1 MASYN
6 KKEHLRANIE
16 AIKTVFALHR
26 EQRTATPEERTILEA
41 YTGFGALKCILSPAN
56 TMEDIARWNKSELEL
71 FPLVMELHRIIRDNT
86 ASESQYKS
94 YMQSL
99 KNSVMTAF
107 YTPAPV
113 VREIAAS
120 LREAGIVPQRILD
133 PSAGMGEFIRSF
145 DGIAAEGHTTFGFE
159 KDILTGQMLS
169 ALHPENKIRIRGF
182 EEIESKL
189 NGSFDVVSSN
199 IPFGDVAV
207 FDPVFSK
214 TDEPARK
221 VARMSLH
228 NYFFVKGVDML
239 REGGVL
245 AFITSQGVMNAPTNE
260 PVRDWLMSHTRLVS
274 AVRLPNNLF
283 SENAGTEVGSDLI
296 VLQKQSGKTSLTEE
310 EQRFIKSE
318 KRPSGV
324 LFNTYLRSMSQIVH
338 TEWKQDTDPYGK
350 PAILFHHEGGAE
362 GIATDMG
369 KILLADLAKRLD
381 MALYQKHISIQ
392 EQPKVAVSPEVK
404 QEEATLTPAA
414 STEEQPHQKV
424 VQPRE
429 EQPVEQARSSV
440 TPQVQLLDLFGN
452 VIQEEKPKR
461 KAAAKLKSVVSPS
474 IFSET
479 SQSNDTALG
488 LKDTGELW
496 WQQDKEKG
504 MQQRL
509 YEGEWHEHLR
519 EGSLLASDFQ
529 VGMLVRDMEDNRM
542 FQPIDLPSQERQK
555 MLLYIDLRD
564 AYHALYDYE
573 AERKVA
579 NESLRQNLNE
589 LYDRFVRLYGYLN
602 DRKNHEQ
609 ILMDA
614 GGREILFLER
624 KVDKETLK
632 ADIFHQPVSFSLHE
646 VTEVGNAQEALS
658 ASLNKFGAVD
668 IEYMLSLLPDIS
680 EEEMLFELH
689 DRIYY
694 NPLEGEYEIAEKF
707 ISGNV
712 VAASE
717 RIGQY
722 LLEHPEDTRA
732 QASLQALKD
741 AIPEPIPFV
750 DLDFNF
756 GERWI
761 PVNLYSDYASHL
773 FDTEVMI
780 RYNSSA
786 DEYSVE
792 ARMHNAN
799 IWDRFCVRGQHR
811 RYDGIALMKHAL
823 LNTTPDI
830 TKKIMVGDK
839 EVKVRDTEAIQMANA
854 KIDEIRNGFTD
865 WLNEQSDEFKQRLE
879 KLYND
884 TFNCFVRP
892 QYDGSHQT
900 FPDLNLKG
908 LGIESLY
915 DSQKDAVWMLKLNG
929 GGICDHQVGA
939 GKTLIMCTAAY
950 EMKRLGLA
958 NKPMILALKA
968 NVQEIAQTFQTAYP
982 NAKLLYPG
990 KNDFT
995 PDKRQR
1001 IFHDIKNN
1009 NWDCIVLTHDQFG
1022 MIPQS
1027 DEIQQKILQDELDSV
1042 EENLDVLRQ
1051 QGRSISRAM
1060 EKGLVK
1066 RQMNLQAKL
1075 DEIKF
1080 KIENRKDDVVDF
1092 KTMGIDHLFVDES
1105 HTFKNLMFNTR
1116 HDRVAGLGN
1125 SEGSQRALNMLFA
1138 IRTIQERTGKDLGA
1152 TFLSGTTISNSLTE
1166 LYLLFKYLRPQALE
1180 AQNIKT
1186 FDAWAA
1192 IFAKKSVDYEFS
1204 VTNEIVQK
1212 ERFRYFIKVPEL
1224 AAFYAQITDY
1234 RTAKEI
1240 GIDRPEKNEIMH
1252 NIPPTPEQEKFI
1264 AKLVEFAKTGNAE
1277 LLGREKLSDREEKA
1291 KMLIA
1296 TDMARKRFKKLVSF
1310 R

>member
-71 FPLVMELHRIIRDNT
+71 FPLVMELHRTIRDNT
-86 ASESQYKS
+86 TSESQYKS

-461 KAAAKLKSVVSPS
+461 KATSVRQPATPVTSP
-474 IFSET
+474 T
-479 SQSNDTALG
+479 TDTNS
-488 LKDTGELW
+488 KRVLW
-496 WQQDKEKG
+496 GYGTRESCGGSRTRRKG
-504 MQQRL
+504 C
-509 YEGEWHEHLR
+509 
-519 EGSLLASDFQ
+519 SS
-529 VGMLVRDMEDNRM
+529 V
-542 FQPIDLPSQERQK
+542 P
-555 MLLYIDLRD
+555 
-564 AYHALYDYE
+564 
-573 AERKVA
+573 
-579 NESLRQNLNE
+579 
-589 LYDRFVRLYGYLN
+589 
-602 DRKNHEQ
+602 
-609 ILMDA
+609 
-614 GGREILFLER
+614 
-624 KVDKETLK
+624 
-632 ADIFHQPVSFSLHE
+632 
-646 VTEVGNAQEALS
+646 
-658 ASLNKFGAVD
+658 
-668 IEYMLSLLPDIS
+668 
-680 EEEMLFELH
+680 
-689 DRIYY
+689 
-694 NPLEGEYEIAEKF
+694 
-707 ISGNV
+707 
-712 VAASE
+712 
-717 RIGQY
+717 
-722 LLEHPEDTRA
+722 TRA
-732 QASLQALKD
+732 YGTNTSKRGLCWLRTFRS
-741 AIPEPIPFV
+741 EC
-750 DLDFNF
+750 L
-756 GERWI
+756 
-761 PVNLYSDYASHL
+761 
-773 FDTEVMI
+773 
-780 RYNSSA
+780 
-786 DEYSVE
+786 SV
-792 ARMHNAN
+792 
-799 IWDRFCVRGQHR
+799 IWR
-811 RYDGIALMKHAL
+811 
-823 LNTTPDI
+823 TT
-830 TKKIMVGDK
+830 
-839 EVKVRDTEAIQMANA
+839 A
-854 KIDEIRNGFTD
+854 
-865 WLNEQSDEFKQRLE
+865 
-879 KLYND
+879 
-884 TFNCFVRP
+884 CFSP
-892 QYDGSHQT
+892 
-900 FPDLNLKG
+900 
-908 LGIESLY
+908 
-915 DSQKDAVWMLKLNG
+915 
-929 GGICDHQVGA
+929 
-939 GKTLIMCTAAY
+939 
-950 EMKRLGLA
+950 
-958 NKPMILALKA
+958 
-968 NVQEIAQTFQTAYP
+968 
-982 NAKLLYPG
+982 
-990 KNDFT
+990 
-995 PDKRQR
+995 
-1001 IFHDIKNN
+1001 
-1009 NWDCIVLTHDQFG
+1009 
-1022 MIPQS
+1022 
-1027 DEIQQKILQDELDSV
+1027 
-1042 EENLDVLRQ
+1042 
-1051 QGRSISRAM
+1051 
-1060 EKGLVK
+1060 
-1066 RQMNLQAKL
+1066 
-1075 DEIKF
+1075 
-1080 KIENRKDDVVDF
+1080 
-1092 KTMGIDHLFVDES
+1092 
-1105 HTFKNLMFNTR
+1105 
-1116 HDRVAGLGN
+1116 
-1125 SEGSQRALNMLFA
+1125 
-1138 IRTIQERTGKDLGA
+1138 
-1152 TFLSGTTISNSLTE
+1152 
-1166 LYLLFKYLRPQALE
+1166 
-1180 AQNIKT
+1180 
-1186 FDAWAA
+1186 
-1192 IFAKKSVDYEFS
+1192 
-1204 VTNEIVQK
+1204 
-1212 ERFRYFIKVPEL
+1212 
-1224 AAFYAQITDY
+1224 
-1234 RTAKEI
+1234 
-1240 GIDRPEKNEIMH
+1240 
-1252 NIPPTPEQEKFI
+1252 
-1264 AKLVEFAKTGNAE
+1264 
-1277 LLGREKLSDREEKA
+1277 
-1291 KMLIA
+1291 
-1296 TDMARKRFKKLVSF
+1296 
-1310 R
+1310 

>member
-1 MASYN
+1 M
-6 KKEHLRANIE
+6 KVLRAY
-16 AIKTVFALHR
+16 A
-26 EQRTATPEERTILEA
+26 
-41 YTGFGALKCILSPAN
+41 GFGTLKCILSPAN
-56 TMEDIARWNKSELEL
+56 SMEDIARWNKSEVEL

-94 YMQSL
+94 YIQSL

-107 YTPAPV
+107 YTPEPV
-113 VREIAAS
+113 VREIAVS
-120 LREAGIVPQRILD
+120 LQEAGIAPGKILD

-145 DGIAAEGHTTFGFE
+145 NSIAAEGHTTFGFE
-159 KDILTGQMLS
+159 KDILTGQLLS
-169 ALHPENKIRIRGF
+169 ALHPDDKIRIRGF
-182 EEIESKL
+182 EEIETKFE
-189 NGSFDVVSSN
+189 GYFDVVSSN
-199 IPFGDVAV
+199 IPFGDIAV

-245 AFITSQGVMNAPTNE
+245 AFITSQGVMNAPSNE
-260 PVRDWLMSHTRLVS
+260 PVREWLMSHTRLVS
-274 AVRLPNNLF
+274 AIRLPNNLF

-296 VLQKQSGKTSLTEE
+296 VLQKNSNKASLTEE

-324 LFNTYLRSMSQIVH
+324 MFNTYLRSMSQIVH

-350 PAILFHHEGGAE
+350 PTILFHHSGGAE

-369 KILLADLAKRLD
+369 KILRVDLGKRLD
-381 MALYQKHISIQ
+381 LSLYQKHILAQ
-392 EQPKVAVSPEVK
+392 KQPEVISPIHSEEKQTVQKPLSSDSVQIEEKPTITEPVQINVSP
-404 QEEATLTPAA
+404 
-414 STEEQPHQKV
+414 
-424 VQPRE
+424 
-429 EQPVEQARSSV
+429 QA
-440 TPQVQLLDLFGN
+440 QLLDLFGN
-452 VIQEEKPKR
+452 VIQEKKPKR
-461 KAAAKLKSVVSPS
+461 KAAAKPKPVSSPS
-474 IFSET
+474 LFSET
-479 SQSNDTALG
+479 SQSSETSHG

-504 MQQRL
+504 MLARP
-509 YEGEWHEHLR
+509 YEGLWHEHLK

-529 VGMLVRDMEDNRM
+529 VGTLVRDMEDNRL
-542 FQPIDLPSQERQK
+542 FQPIDLSSQERQK
-555 MLLYIDLRD
+555 MLGYIDLRD

-573 AERKVA
+573 AEHKAENV
-579 NESLRQNLNE
+579 SLRQHLND
-589 LYDRFVRLYGYLN
+589 LYDRFVRLYGHLN
-602 DRKNHEQ
+602 DRKNHEM

-624 KVDKETLK
+624 KLEGKTVK
-632 ADIFHQPVSFSLHE
+632 ADIFTQPVSFSLYE
-646 VTEVGNAQEALS
+646 VTQVETATEALS
-658 ASLNKFGAVD
+658 ASLNKFGSVD
-668 IEYMLSLLPDIS
+668 LEYMASLLPDGT
-680 EEEMLFELH
+680 EEDILHEL
-689 DRIYY
+689 DGKVYY
-694 NPLEGEYEIAEKF
+694 NPLEGEYETGEKF

-712 VAASE
+712 VAKADD
-717 RIGQY
+717 IGHY

-732 QASLQALKD
+732 AASMQALRD
-741 AIPEPIPFV
+741 AVPVPIPFA

-761 PVNLYSDYASHL
+761 PVQIYSDYASFL
-773 FDTEVMI
+773 FDTEVAI
-780 RYNSSA
+780 HYNSSA
-786 DEYSVE
+786 DEYSVD
-792 ARMHNAN
+792 ARLHNAN
-799 IWDRFCVRGQHR
+799 IWDKFCVRGQHR
-811 RYDGIALMKHAL
+811 RYDGVTLMKHAL
-823 LNTTPDI
+823 LNTSPDI

-839 EVKVRDTEAIQMANA
+839 EVKVRDTEAIQMANS

-865 WLNEQSDEFKQRLE
+865 WLAEQPDDFKKRLE

-884 TFNCFVRP
+884 KFNCFVRP

-939 GKTLIMCTAAY
+939 GKTLIMCVAAY

-968 NVQEIAQTFQTAYP
+968 NVQEIAQTFRTAYP

-1027 DEIQQKILQDELDSV
+1027 DEIQQSILQDELDSV
-1042 EENLDVLRQ
+1042 EENLEVLRQ
-1051 QGRSISRAM
+1051 QGHTISRSM

-1066 RQMNLQAKL
+1066 RQMNLEAKL
-1075 DEIKF
+1075 ADIKF
-1080 KIENRKDDVVDF
+1080 RIDNRKDDAVDF
-1092 KTMGIDHLFVDES
+1092 KIMGIDHLFVDES

-1138 IRTIQERTGKDLGA
+1138 IRTIQERTGRDLGA

-1180 AQNIKT
+1180 QQNIKT

-1192 IFAKKSVDYEFS
+1192 IFAKKSIDYEFS

-1234 RTAKEI
+1234 RTAKDI
-1240 GIDRPEKNEIMH
+1240 G
-1252 NIPPTPEQEKFI
+1252 
-1264 AKLVEFAKTGNAE
+1264 G
-1277 LLGREKLSDREEKA
+1277 KA
-1291 KMLIA
+1291 TLI
-1296 TDMARKRFKKLVSF
+1296 
-1310 R
+1310 

>member
-1 MASYN
+1 M
-6 KKEHLRANIE
+6 KVLR
-16 AIKTVFALHR
+16 
-26 EQRTATPEERTILEA
+26 A

-56 TMEDIARWNKSELEL
+56 SMEDIARWNKSEVEL
-71 FPLVMELHRIIRDNT
+71 FPLVMELHRVIRDNT

-107 YTPAPV
+107 YTPEPV

-120 LREAGIVPQRILD
+120 LQEAGIAPGKILD

-145 DGIAAEGHTTFGFE
+145 DGIATEGHTTFGFE
-159 KDILTGQMLS
+159 KDILTGQLLS
-169 ALHPENKIRIRGF
+169 ALHPDDKIRIRGF
-182 EEIESKL
+182 EEIESKFE
-189 NGSFDVVSSN
+189 GYFDVVSSN
-199 IPFGDVAV
+199 IPFGDIAV

-245 AFITSQGVMNAPTNE
+245 AFITSQGVMNAPSNE
-260 PVRDWLMSHTRLVS
+260 PVREWLMEHTYLVS
-274 AVRLPNNLF
+274 AIRLPNNLF

-296 VLQKQSGKTSLTEE
+296 VLQKNSNKASLTEE
-310 EQRFIKSE
+310 EQRFIKSG

-324 LFNTYLRSMSQIVH
+324 MFNTYLRSMSQIVH

-350 PAILFHHEGGAE
+350 PAILFHHSGGAD

-369 KILLADLAKRLD
+369 KILRADLEKRLD
-381 MALYQKHISIQ
+381 LSLYQQHIPTQQQPEVIHPAPSEEKQTEQKPLSSDSVQIEEKFATTEPIQ
-392 EQPKVAVSPEVK
+392 TNVSP
-404 QEEATLTPAA
+404 Q
-414 STEEQPHQKV
+414 TE
-424 VQPRE
+424 
-429 EQPVEQARSSV
+429 
-440 TPQVQLLDLFGN
+440 LFDLFGN
-452 VIQEEKPKR
+452 VIQEKKPKR
-461 KAAAKLKSVVSPS
+461 KAAAKPKPVSSPS
-474 IFSET
+474 LFSET
-479 SQSNDTALG
+479 SQSSETANG

-504 MQQRL
+504 MLARP
-509 YEGEWHEHLR
+509 YEGLWHEHLK

-529 VGMLVRDMEDNRM
+529 VGTLVRDMEDNCL
-542 FQPIDLPSQERQK
+542 FQPIDLSSKERQK
-555 MLLYIDLRD
+555 MLGYIDLRD

-573 AERKVA
+573 AEHKAENV
-579 NESLRQNLNE
+579 SLRQHLND
-589 LYDRFVRLYGYLN
+589 LYDRFVRLYGHLN
-602 DRKNHEQ
+602 DRKNHEM

-624 KVDKETLK
+624 KLEGKTVK
-632 ADIFHQPVSFSLHE
+632 ADIFTQPVSFSLHE
-646 VTEVGNAQEALS
+646 VTQVETATEALS
-658 ASLNKFGAVD
+658 ASLNKFGSVD
-668 IEYMLSLLPDIS
+668 LEYMASLLPDGTKEDI
-680 EEEMLFELH
+680 LHEL
-689 DRIYY
+689 DGKVYY
-694 NPLEGEYEIAEKF
+694 NPLEGGYETSEKF

-712 VAASE
+712 VAKADD
-717 RIGQY
+717 IGHY

-732 QASLQALKD
+732 AASMQALRD
-741 AIPEPIPFV
+741 AVPVPIPFA

-761 PVNLYSDYASHL
+761 PVQIYSDYASFL
-773 FDTEVMI
+773 FDTEVAI
-780 RYNSSA
+780 HYNSSA
-786 DEYSVE
+786 DEYSVD
-792 ARMHNAN
+792 ARLHNAN
-799 IWDRFCVRGQHR
+799 IWDKFCVRGQHR
-811 RYDGIALMKHAL
+811 RYDGVTLMKHAL
-823 LNTTPDI
+823 LNTSPDI

-839 EVKVRDTEAIQMANA
+839 EVKVRDTEAIQMANS

-865 WLNEQSDEFKQRLE
+865 WLAEQPDDFKKQLE

-884 TFNCFVRP
+884 KFNCFVRP

-915 DSQKDAVWMLKLNG
+915 GSQKDAVWMLKLNG

-939 GKTLIMCTAAY
+939 GKTLIMCVAAY

-968 NVQEIAQTFQTAYP
+968 NVQEIAQTFHTAYP

-1027 DEIQQKILQDELDSV
+1027 DEIQQSILQDELDSV
-1042 EENLDVLRQ
+1042 EENLEVLRQ
-1051 QGRSISRAM
+1051 QGHTISRSM

-1066 RQMNLQAKL
+1066 RQMNLEAKL
-1075 DEIKF
+1075 SDIKF
-1080 KIENRKDDVVDF
+1080 RIDNRKDDAVDF

-1138 IRTIQERTGKDLGA
+1138 IRTIQERTGRDLGA

-1180 AQNIKT
+1180 QQNIKT

-1192 IFAKKSVDYEFS
+1192 IFAKKSIDYEFS

-1234 RTAKEI
+1234 RTAKDI

-1252 NIPPTPEQEKFI
+1252 NIPPTPEQEEFI

-1277 LLGREKLSDREEKA
+1277 LLGRAPLTEREEKA

-1296 TDMARKRFKKLVSF
+1296 TDMARKRFKKSVSF

>member
-26 EQRTATPEERTILEA
+26 EQRTATEEEMEVLRA
-41 YTGFGALKCILSPAN
+41 YTGFGALKCILSPVN

-120 LREAGIVPQRILD
+120 LREAGIVPKRILD
-133 PSAGMGEFIRSF
+133 PSAGLGEFIRSF

-169 ALHPENKIRIRGF
+169 ALHPEDKIRIRGF

-189 NGSFDVVSSN
+189 GGYFDVVSSN

-221 VARMSLH
+221 IARMSLH

-260 PVRDWLMSHTRLVS
+260 PVREWLMSHTRLIS

-283 SENAGTEVGSDLI
+283 TENAGTEVGSDLI
-296 VLQKQSGKTSLTEE
+296 VLQKQSGKKELTEE

-369 KILLADLAKRLD
+369 KILRADLVKRLD
-381 MALYQKHISIQ
+381 VALYQKHIFIQ
-392 EQPKVAVSPEVK
+392 EQPQVAVSVPPEVK
-404 QEEATLTPAA
+404 QQEATLTPVA
-414 STEEQPHQKV
+414 STEEQPHQEV
-424 VQPRE
+424 GQPRE
-429 EQPVEQARSSV
+429 EQPTEQSRSSV
-440 TPQVQLLDLFGN
+440 APQVQLLDLFGN
-452 VIQEEKPKR
+452 VIPEEKPKR

-529 VGMLVRDMEDNRM
+529 VGMLVRDMEDSRM

-579 NESLRQNLNE
+579 NESLRENLNE
-589 LYDRFVRLYGYLN
+589 LYDRFVRLYGHLN

-632 ADIFHQPVSFSLHE
+632 ADIFRQPVSFSLHE

-668 IEYMLSLLPDIS
+668 TEYMLSLLPESS
-680 EEEMLFELH
+680 EEEMLSELYG
-689 DRIYY
+689 RIYY
-694 NPLEGEYEIAEKF
+694 NPLEEGMKLPKSSYRAMW
-707 ISGNV
+707 
-712 VAASE
+712 
-717 RIGQY
+717 
-722 LLEHPEDTRA
+722 LLHR
-732 QASLQALKD
+732 S
-741 AIPEPIPFV
+741 V
-750 DLDFNF
+750 
-756 GERWI
+756 
-761 PVNLYSDYASHL
+761 SDNIYWS
-773 FDTEVMI
+773 I
-780 RYNSSA
+780 R
-786 DEYSVE
+786 
-792 ARMHNAN
+792 R
-799 IWDRFCVRGQHR
+799 
-811 RYDGIALMKHAL
+811 
-823 LNTTPDI
+823 T
-830 TKKIMVGDK
+830 
-839 EVKVRDTEAIQMANA
+839 
-854 KIDEIRNGFTD
+854 
-865 WLNEQSDEFKQRLE
+865 
-879 KLYND
+879 
-884 TFNCFVRP
+884 
-892 QYDGSHQT
+892 
-900 FPDLNLKG
+900 
-908 LGIESLY
+908 
-915 DSQKDAVWMLKLNG
+915 
-929 GGICDHQVGA
+929 
-939 GKTLIMCTAAY
+939 
-950 EMKRLGLA
+950 
-958 NKPMILALKA
+958 
-968 NVQEIAQTFQTAYP
+968 
-982 NAKLLYPG
+982 
-990 KNDFT
+990 
-995 PDKRQR
+995 
-1001 IFHDIKNN
+1001 
-1009 NWDCIVLTHDQFG
+1009 
-1022 MIPQS
+1022 
-1027 DEIQQKILQDELDSV
+1027 
-1042 EENLDVLRQ
+1042 
-1051 QGRSISRAM
+1051 QGR
-1060 EKGLVK
+1060 KPPC
-1066 RQMNLQAKL
+1066 
-1075 DEIKF
+1075 
-1080 KIENRKDDVVDF
+1080 
-1092 KTMGIDHLFVDES
+1092 
-1105 HTFKNLMFNTR
+1105 R
-1116 HDRVAGLGN
+1116 H
-1125 SEGSQRALNMLFA
+1125 
-1138 IRTIQERTGKDLGA
+1138 
-1152 TFLSGTTISNSLTE
+1152 
-1166 LYLLFKYLRPQALE
+1166 
-1180 AQNIKT
+1180 
-1186 FDAWAA
+1186 
-1192 IFAKKSVDYEFS
+1192 
-1204 VTNEIVQK
+1204 
-1212 ERFRYFIKVPEL
+1212 
-1224 AAFYAQITDY
+1224 
-1234 RTAKEI
+1234 
-1240 GIDRPEKNEIMH
+1240 
-1252 NIPPTPEQEKFI
+1252 
-1264 AKLVEFAKTGNAE
+1264 
-1277 LLGREKLSDREEKA
+1277 
-1291 KMLIA
+1291 
-1296 TDMARKRFKKLVSF
+1296 
-1310 R
+1310 

>member
-26 EQRTATPEERTILEA
+26 EQRTATEEEMEVLRA

-71 FPLVMELHRIIRDNT
+71 FPLVMELHSIIRDNT

-120 LREAGIVPQRILD
+120 LREAGIVPKRILD

-169 ALHPENKIRIRGF
+169 ALHPEDKIRIRGF

-189 NGSFDVVSSN
+189 GGYFDVVSSN

-260 PVRDWLMSHTRLVS
+260 PVREWLMSHTRLVS

-369 KILLADLAKRLD
+369 KILRADLAKRLD

-452 VIQEEKPKR
+452 VIPEEKPKR

-579 NESLRQNLNE
+579 NESLRENL
-589 LYDRFVRLYGYLN
+589 R
-602 DRKNHEQ
+602 
-609 ILMDA
+609 
-614 GGREILFLER
+614 
-624 KVDKETLK
+624 T
-632 ADIFHQPVSFSLHE
+632 
-646 VTEVGNAQEALS
+646 
-658 ASLNKFGAVD
+658 
-668 IEYMLSLLPDIS
+668 
-680 EEEMLFELH
+680 
-689 DRIYY
+689 
-694 NPLEGEYEIAEKF
+694 
-707 ISGNV
+707 
-712 VAASE
+712 
-717 RIGQY
+717 
-722 LLEHPEDTRA
+722 
-732 QASLQALKD
+732 
-741 AIPEPIPFV
+741 
-750 DLDFNF
+750 
-756 GERWI
+756 
-761 PVNLYSDYASHL
+761 
-773 FDTEVMI
+773 
-780 RYNSSA
+780 
-786 DEYSVE
+786 
-792 ARMHNAN
+792 
-799 IWDRFCVRGQHR
+799 
-811 RYDGIALMKHAL
+811 
-823 LNTTPDI
+823 
-830 TKKIMVGDK
+830 
-839 EVKVRDTEAIQMANA
+839 
-854 KIDEIRNGFTD
+854 
-865 WLNEQSDEFKQRLE
+865 
-879 KLYND
+879 
-884 TFNCFVRP
+884 VRP
-892 QYDGSHQT
+892 
-900 FPDLNLKG
+900 F
-908 LGIESLY
+908 
-915 DSQKDAVWMLKLNG
+915 
-929 GGICDHQVGA
+929 
-939 GKTLIMCTAAY
+939 
-950 EMKRLGLA
+950 
-958 NKPMILALKA
+958 
-968 NVQEIAQTFQTAYP
+968 
-982 NAKLLYPG
+982 
-990 KNDFT
+990 
-995 PDKRQR
+995 
-1001 IFHDIKNN
+1001 
-1009 NWDCIVLTHDQFG
+1009 
-1022 MIPQS
+1022 
-1027 DEIQQKILQDELDSV
+1027 
-1042 EENLDVLRQ
+1042 
-1051 QGRSISRAM
+1051 RAT
-1060 EKGLVK
+1060 V
-1066 RQMNLQAKL
+1066 
-1075 DEIKF
+1075 
-1080 KIENRKDDVVDF
+1080 
-1092 KTMGIDHLFVDES
+1092 
-1105 HTFKNLMFNTR
+1105 
-1116 HDRVAGLGN
+1116 
-1125 SEGSQRALNMLFA
+1125 RAF
-1138 IRTIQERTGKDLGA
+1138 E
-1152 TFLSGTTISNSLTE
+1152 
-1166 LYLLFKYLRPQALE
+1166 
-1180 AQNIKT
+1180 
-1186 FDAWAA
+1186 
-1192 IFAKKSVDYEFS
+1192 
-1204 VTNEIVQK
+1204 
-1212 ERFRYFIKVPEL
+1212 
-1224 AAFYAQITDY
+1224 
-1234 RTAKEI
+1234 
-1240 GIDRPEKNEIMH
+1240 
-1252 NIPPTPEQEKFI
+1252 
-1264 AKLVEFAKTGNAE
+1264 
-1277 LLGREKLSDREEKA
+1277 
-1291 KMLIA
+1291 
-1296 TDMARKRFKKLVSF
+1296 
-1310 R
+1310 